1 MWGPGVDISIFV
13 IFFLP
18 IIVWGF
24 VSVEC
29 MCVCMHE
36 VHLLVCVQ
44 VCTYAYGYLSQ
55 LLFYLF
61 IEPGFLNK
69 PEIIQ
74 LQLV

>member
-1 MWGPGVDISIFV
+1 
-13 IFFLP
+13 
-18 IIVWGF
+18 
-24 VSVEC
+24 
-29 MCVCMHE
+29 MHE
-36 VHLLVCVQ
+36 VHLLVFVQ
-44 VCTYAYGYLSQ
+44 VCTYAYVCIGDTGYLPQ